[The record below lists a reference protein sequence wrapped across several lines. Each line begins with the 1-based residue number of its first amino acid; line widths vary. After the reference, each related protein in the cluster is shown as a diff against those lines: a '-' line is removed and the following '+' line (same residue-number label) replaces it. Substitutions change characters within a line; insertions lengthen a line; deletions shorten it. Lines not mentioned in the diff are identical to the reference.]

1 MKRTLRI
8 AFVLSFA
15 CAAVLATSTVAQ
27 AQRGDFGF
35 AVSGLNS
42 PSASAGNCP
51 QLDPSCAHQDVSL
64 GGGTYLGFNGDLL
77 FWHNLGFGAEIN
89 WRASQAPD
97 YNGQGFGYRPIFYNF
112 NAVYSPKLAPHVYV
126 DLVAGIGG
134 VDTHYYTGTN
144 CGAYSCTNYTGINH
158 FDGDFGG
165 GLKLIAGHSFFIRPE
180 ARVYLIRNNAE
191 FSANHAVRYGATIGY
206 TFK

>member
-1 MKRTLRI
+1 MKRTLHI
-8 AFVLSFA
+8 ALCLLFA
-15 CAAVLATSTVAQ
+15 GAAVVATSTVAH

-42 PSASAGNCP
+42 PSAASGNC
-51 QLDPSCAHQDVSL
+51 QTLSPSCAHQDVSV
-64 GGGTYLGFNGDLL
+64 GGGAYVGFNGDIL

-89 WRASQAPD
+89 WRASQAQD

-134 VDTHYYTGTN
+134 EDTHYYTGEN

-165 GLKLIAGHSFFIRPE
+165 GLKLVAHSFFIRPE
-180 ARVYLIRNNAE
+180 VRAYLIKNNAE
-191 FSANHAVRYGATIGY
+191 FSSNHAVRYGATLGY

>member
-15 CAAVLATSTVAQ
+15 CAALVASSNLAQ
-27 AQRGDFGF
+27 AQRVDFGF

-42 PSASAGNCP
+42 PSASAGDCP
-51 QLDPSCAHQDVSL
+51 TFDPSCAHQDVSL
-64 GGGTYLGFNGDLL
+64 GGGTYLGFNGDVL
-77 FWHNLGFGAEIN
+77 FWHNLGVGAEIN
-89 WRASQAPD
+89 WRAGQANN
-97 YNGQGFGYRPIFYNF
+97 YNGQGFNYRPIFYNF
-112 NAVYSPKLAPHVYV
+112 NAVYSPKVAPHVYV

-134 VDTHYYTGTN
+134 EDTHYYTGEN

-165 GLKLIAGHSFFIRPE
+165 GLKLVAHHAFIRPE
-180 ARVYLIRNNAE
+180 VRVYLINNNAE
-191 FSANHAVRYGATIGY
+191 FSSNHAVRYGATLGY